1 VTNHE
6 NGHLDEQQL
15 LDYRYGDAADAPAV
29 KQHLHDC
36 ADCRKSYEAL
46 LGVLAMVEAVPVPEP
61 SANFEAR
68 MWREI
73 SPKLARPR
81 FDWSAWTAWASPR
94 RLVPIGAVAA
104 LIVAAFLAGRY
115 MPRRPDQGTTTATQ
129 VAEKNPAQV
138 RERILLVAVGDHL
151 DRAQNVLLEISNAEP
166 GDSAGADK
174 DVDISLPQ
182 QGAEEMLTS
191 NRLYRQTAARSGDE
205 AVASVLDELEPV
217 LLEIAQSPSHVSAS
231 QLDELQ
237 RSIAARGLLLKVRV
251 LDSNVR
257 SSEKPAPARQSRSGS

>member
-1 VTNHE
+1 VTNHV

-15 LDYRYGDAADAPAV
+15 LDYRYGDAVNAASV
-29 KQHLHDC
+29 KQHLQDC
-36 ADCRKSYEAL
+36 VECRKSYEAL
-46 LGVLAMVEAVPVPEP
+46 LGVLAMVEALPVPEP

-68 MWREI
+68 VWREV

-81 FDWSAWTAWASPR
+81 FDWSAWTAWMSPK
-94 RLVPIGAVAA
+94 RLIPIGAVAV

-115 MPRRPDQGTTTATQ
+115 MPRTPDNKTTPTQ
-129 VAEKNPAQV
+129 VAEKNPTQV

-166 GDSAGADK
+166 GGAGDTDK
-174 DVDISLPQ
+174 DVDISRQ
-182 QGAEEMLTS
+182 QERAEEMLAS
-191 NRLYRQTAARSGDE
+191 NRIYRQTAARSGDD

-217 LLEIAQSPSHVSAS
+217 LLEIAHSPSRVSAS

-257 SSEKPAPARQSRSGS
+257 SGEKPAPPRLSSSGS